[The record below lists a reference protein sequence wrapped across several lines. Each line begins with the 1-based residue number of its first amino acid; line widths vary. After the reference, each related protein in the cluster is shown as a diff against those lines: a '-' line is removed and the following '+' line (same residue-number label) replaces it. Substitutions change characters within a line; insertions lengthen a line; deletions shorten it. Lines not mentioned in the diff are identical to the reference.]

1 MRESSTDEKTSIA
14 LIGATLIDGT
24 GRPALKNS
32 TVIIDGNKIKEVGS
46 KNQIKV
52 PEKVTIID
60 LTGKT
65 VTPGFIDSHYHYFIF
80 SLSPR
85 FIELSDTKSLQE
97 TLNRVEERANQLEPG
112 EWIHGMGWD
121 ESNWPENRFITTEDL
136 DATSPDNP
144 VGLSRVDWHTIVFN
158 TPALRFMEKTDR
170 KLDSGDGQSS
180 LNMMQKIF
188 NYVNVTMPDITIDEW
203 AEGLGNWAPYFFSHG
218 STGVHEPGLENRG
231 VKAFQMAR
239 EKGVTLPRS
248 YVMVMGDALE
258 SAVNQGGTHG
268 SGDPFLTIGPAK
280 FWIDGSLGSRSA
292 ALLEPYSDDLENI
305 GTILLSG
312 YKDEC
317 SKAHSNLMQT
327 STHAIGD
334 RAVNEA
340 LDTIESVLGEYPRE
354 NHRHRIEHC
363 ELLGS
368 EQIQRIRDLGVVAA
382 MQPNFIGAWSI
393 LQPMYQQRLGED
405 RMRWCN
411 PYRQLLDAG
420 VVVAFG
426 SDGMPFGP
434 MFGVWGAVNHPVEE
448 SRISLVEA
456 VKCYTLNCAYAA
468 FQEDEVGSIEVG
480 KYADIAVF
488 NGDMTSIPASELHT
502 VECYM
507 TILDGKIV
515 YQRNPP

>member
-1 MRESSTDEKTSIA
+1 MCESSTDEKTSIA

-24 GRPALKNS
+24 GRPALKES
-32 TVIIDGNKIKEVGS
+32 TIIIDGNKIKEVCS

-52 PEKVTIID
+52 PEKATVLD

-65 VTPGFIDSHYHYFIF
+65 ITPGFIDSHFHHF
-80 SLSPR
+80 LSSILSKIN
-85 FIELSDTKSLQE
+85 FLTDIESLQE
-97 TLNRVEERANQLEPG
+97 TLNIVKEKATKLKPG
-112 EWIHGMGWD
+112 EWVHGYGWD
-121 ESNWPENRFITTEDL
+121 ESKWPENRYITTEDL
-136 DATSPDNP
+136 DEVSPDNP
-144 VGLSRVDWHTIVFN
+144 VGLIRVDVHNIVFN
-158 TPALRFMEKTDR
+158 TEAFRYMEKTGR
-170 KLDSGDGQSS
+170 HIDSEDGQSS
-180 LNMMQKIF
+180 LNMMENIF
-188 NYVNVTMPDITIDEW
+188 NFIDVTMPDISIDELS
-203 AEGLGNWAPYFFSHG
+203 EGLGNITPFLFSHG
-218 STGVHEPGLENRG
+218 CTGIHDPGLDSRG

-239 EKGVTLPRS
+239 EKGAKLPRS
-248 YVMVMGDALE
+248 YVMVMGDAFE
-258 SAVNQGGTHG
+258 SAVNIGGISG
-268 SGDPFLTIGPAK
+268 SGDPFLTMGPAK

-292 ALLEPYSDDLENI
+292 ALLEPYSDDLENN

-312 YKDEC
+312 YRDEC
-317 SKAHSNLMQT
+317 FKAHRNLMQT

-334 RAVNEA
+334 RAVIEV
-340 LDTIESVLGEYPRE
+340 LDTLESTLGEYPRKD
-354 NHRHRIEHC
+354 HRHRIEHC

-368 EQIQRIRDLGVVAA
+368 EQIQRIKDLGVVAA
-382 MQPNFIGAWSI
+382 MQPNFVGAWCI

-426 SDGMPFGP
+426 SDCMPFGP
-434 MFGVWGAVNHPVEE
+434 MFGIWGAVNHPVEE

-456 VKCYTLNCAYAA
+456 IKCYTLNCAYAA

-515 YQRNPP
+515 YQKNP